1 MKPSVFWGQQIETDS
16 LFSGGDF
23 ENQTNLSKSKIG
35 IWRKKGLE
43 VKTAI
48 TERIRSQETMER
60 QGISMYEMYGVNPD
74 YRKLYV
80 AHNYVFY
87 LIEEQTIRIVNVY
100 HEKADFMWKLFG
112 IRDASEDNYEE
123 RKG

>member
-23 ENQTNLSKSKIG
+23 ENQTNLSTSKIG
-35 IWRKKGLE
+35 IWRKKGRE

-48 TERIRSQETMER
+48 TERIRSLETMER

-100 HEKADFMWKLFG
+100 HEKEDFMWKLFR

-123 RKG
+123 RKS